1 MLNCHQHIAA
11 DPEVMCGR
19 PCIKGTSI
27 PVDLI
32 LDKLAGGQPIEDLL
46 KGYPAPDARM
56 YKPAC
61 NTVLT
66 HEH

>member
-46 KGYPAPDARM
+46 KGYPNRTREDRQ
-56 YKPAC
+56 AC
-61 NTVLT
+61 VQYGANS
-66 HEH
+66 